1 MLDLLKKRIMN
12 IEKPQFQNMKN
23 RSLVISTALFLF
35 TFVLTAQ
42 MKEYTL
48 EECIL
53 IALDKNISIKQSEL
67 DLESAEIDKADA
79 IGNFLPR
86 IGAQSQHIWN
96 NGLSQNITNGLIE
109 NLTTQFSSFGGNIGL
124 TLFNG
129 RQNVNQLSRANLNM
143 LARQYQLEDMKDDI
157 SLFVA
162 NAYLQVMFS
171 KELEQVQRYQLELA
185 KQELE
190 RTQLSIDAGILTAA
204 EIFEIEANVATQE
217 QAVIQ
222 AENAYRLSRISLA
235 QLLLIT
241 DYENFDI
248 AQEEFDIPFSEILGE
263 TPKKIYE
270 KALTFRNDI
279 KLGITNLEL
288 AEKEIDLAKGALMPT
303 LSAFYNYNTRISY
316 SDRLVETGEF
326 IRTPIGFV
334 QDNGAVVVSQF
345 PQRDVAGALPFGTQ
359 FTQNDGQSY
368 GLSLNIPIFNG
379 LSAKNN
385 IKRRK
390 LNLKRIE
397 NQLEQTKLDLE
408 NTINQAYNDAK
419 GAYKFYDASEK
430 TLLARQQA
438 FEIAK
443 QRFDAG
449 VLNSFDYVQA
459 RQRYQIAA
467 SDIIRA
473 KFDYIFKLKVLE
485 FYFGLEM

>member
-1 MLDLLKKRIMN
+1 
-12 IEKPQFQNMKN
+12 MKN
-23 RSLVISTALFLF
+23 SKLGLTTALVLI
-35 TFVLTAQ
+35 TFALTAQ
-42 MKEYTL
+42 MREYTL

-67 DLESAEIDKADA
+67 DLESSEIDKADA

-86 IGAQSQHIWN
+86 FNAQSQHIWN

-109 NLTTQFSSFGGNIGL
+109 NLTTQFSSFGGNLGV

-129 RQNVNQLSRANLNM
+129 RQNINQLSRANLNM

-162 NAYLQVMFS
+162 NAYLQVMFN
-171 KELEQVQRYQLELA
+171 KELEQVQRFQLELS
-185 KQELE
+185 KQERE
-190 RTQLSIDAGILTAA
+190 RTQLSIGAGILTAA
-204 EIFEIEANVATQE
+204 EIYEIEANVASQE
-217 QAVIQ
+217 QALIQ
-222 AENAYRLSRISLA
+222 AQNAYRLSRISLA

-241 DYENFDI
+241 DYENFYI
-248 AQEEFDIPFSEILGE
+248 AQEEFDVPFSDILDQ
-263 TPKKIYE
+263 TPKAIYE
-270 KALTFRNDI
+270 KALSFRNDI
-279 KLGITNLEL
+279 KLGITNIEL
-288 AEKEIDLAKGALMPT
+288 AEKDIDLAKGTLLPT

-316 SDRLVETGEF
+316 SDRLVETGELL
-326 IRTPIGFV
+326 TAPIGFV

-345 PQRDVAGALPFGTQ
+345 PQREVAGALPFSKQ

-379 LSAKNN
+379 LSSKNN

-390 LNLKRIE
+390 LNLKRVE
-397 NQLEQTKLDLE
+397 NQFEQTKLDLE
-408 NTINQAYNDAK
+408 STINQAYNNAQ
-419 GAYKFYDASEK
+419 GAFKFYDASQK
-430 TLLARQQA
+430 TLVARQQA

-473 KFDYIFKLKVLE
+473 KFDYVFKLKVLE
-485 FYFGLEM
+485 FYFGLEL

>member
-1 MLDLLKKRIMN
+1 
-12 IEKPQFQNMKN
+12 MKN
-23 RSLVISTALFLF
+23 SKLGLTTALVLI
-35 TFVLTAQ
+35 TFALTAQ
-42 MKEYTL
+42 MREYTL

-67 DLESAEIDKADA
+67 DLESSEIDKADA

-86 IGAQSQHIWN
+86 FNAQSQHIWN

-109 NLTTQFSSFGGNIGL
+109 NLTTQFSSFGGNLGV

-129 RQNVNQLSRANLNM
+129 RQNINQLSRANLNM

-162 NAYLQVMFS
+162 NAYLQVMFN
-171 KELEQVQRYQLELA
+171 KELEQVQRFQLELS
-185 KQELE
+185 KQERE

-204 EIFEIEANVATQE
+204 EIYEIEANVASQE
-217 QAVIQ
+217 QALIQ
-222 AENAYRLSRISLA
+222 AQNAYRLSRISLA

-248 AQEEFDIPFSEILGE
+248 AQEEFDVPFSDILDQ
-263 TPKKIYE
+263 TPKAIYE
-270 KALTFRNDI
+270 KALSFRNDI
-279 KLGITNLEL
+279 KLGITNIEL
-288 AEKEIDLAKGALMPT
+288 AEKDIDLAKGTLLPT

-316 SDRLVETGEF
+316 SDRLVETGELL
-326 IRTPIGFV
+326 TAPIGFV
-334 QDNGAVVVSQF
+334 QNNGAVVVSQF
-345 PQRDVAGALPFGTQ
+345 PQREVAGALPFSKQ

-379 LSAKNN
+379 LSSKNN

-390 LNLKRIE
+390 LNLKRVE
-397 NQLEQTKLDLE
+397 NQFEQTKLDLE
-408 NTINQAYNDAK
+408 STINQAYNNAQ
-419 GAYKFYDASEK
+419 GAFKFYDASQK
-430 TLLARQQA
+430 TLVARQQA

-473 KFDYIFKLKVLE
+473 KFDYVFKLKVLE
-485 FYFGLEM
+485 FYFGLEL

>member
-1 MLDLLKKRIMN
+1 MN
-12 IEKPQFQNMKN
+12 IEKPQFQNMNN
-23 RSLVISTALFLF
+23 RSLIISTVLFLF
-35 TFVLTAQ
+35 TFALTAQ
-42 MKEYTL
+42 IREYTL

-53 IALDKNISIKQSEL
+53 IALDKNIRIKQSEL

-86 IGAQSQHIWN
+86 LNAQSQQIWN

-109 NLTTQFSSFGGNIGL
+109 NLTTQFSSFGGNIGV

-129 RQNVNQLSRANLNM
+129 RQNVNQLSRANLNI

-204 EIFEIEANVATQE
+204 EIYEIEANVATQE

-263 TPKKIYE
+263 TPKRYM
-270 KALTFRNDI
+270 R
-279 KLGITNLEL
+279 
-288 AEKEIDLAKGALMPT
+288 
-303 LSAFYNYNTRISY
+303 
-316 SDRLVETGEF
+316 
-326 IRTPIGFV
+326 
-334 QDNGAVVVSQF
+334 
-345 PQRDVAGALPFGTQ
+345 
-359 FTQNDGQSY
+359 
-368 GLSLNIPIFNG
+368 
-379 LSAKNN
+379 
-385 IKRRK
+385 KR
-390 LNLKRIE
+390 
-397 NQLEQTKLDLE
+397 
-408 NTINQAYNDAK
+408 
-419 GAYKFYDASEK
+419 
-430 TLLARQQA
+430 
-438 FEIAK
+438 
-443 QRFDAG
+443 
-449 VLNSFDYVQA
+449 
-459 RQRYQIAA
+459 
-467 SDIIRA
+467 
-473 KFDYIFKLKVLE
+473 
-485 FYFGLEM
+485 

>member
-1 MLDLLKKRIMN
+1 MN

-129 RQNVNQLSRANLNM
+129 RQNVNQLSRANLNI

>member
-1 MLDLLKKRIMN
+1 MN
-12 IEKPQFQNMKN
+12 IEKPQFQNMNN
-23 RSLVISTALFLF
+23 RSLIISTVLFLF
-35 TFVLTAQ
+35 TFALTAQ
-42 MKEYTL
+42 IREYTL

-53 IALDKNISIKQSEL
+53 IALDKNIRIKQSEL

-86 IGAQSQHIWN
+86 LNAQSQQIWN

-109 NLTTQFSSFGGNIGL
+109 NLTTQFSSFGGNIGV

-129 RQNVNQLSRANLNM
+129 RQNVNQLSRANLNI

-204 EIFEIEANVATQE
+204 EIYEIEANVATQE

-263 TPKKIYE
+263 TPKAIYE

-326 IRTPIGFV
+326 IKAPIGFV

-345 PQRDVAGALPFGTQ
+345 PQRDVAKALPFDTQ

-379 LSAKNN
+379 LAAKNN

-390 LNLKRIE
+390 LNLERIE

-408 NTINQAYNDAK
+408 NTINQAYNDAE